1 MVFQPEKMFSTS
13 RRIILTVFDTLWA
26 ILVCLALK
34 NIFFSIFSKK
44 KFKKFKIYHFFFDC
58 NGEINQIYRETIR
71 KNIYHRKIIL
81 VEIKSPQNSKKL
93 NIFLFLLFFL

>member
-34 NIFFSIFSKK
+34 NIFFLIFSKK
-44 KFKKFKIYHFFFDC
+44 NLKNLKFIIFSSIVMVKLYKSIVKPFEKIF
-58 NGEINQIYRETIR
+58 TIE
-71 KNIYHRKIIL
+71 K
-81 VEIKSPQNSKKL
+81 
-93 NIFLFLLFFL
+93 